1 MFQKLNHL
9 QDPDKFENFLYTAI
23 AREAINFMK
32 SKEEIHK
39 AKNVNEFEDRKG
51 ISSFVDAIE
60 ETSQEFHPESALDY
74 AWLKKAI
81 NDLINELPLQQKM
94 VILM

>member
-60 ETSQEFHPESALDY
+60 ET
-74 AWLKKAI
+74 LK
-81 NDLINELPLQQKM
+81 NF
-94 VILM
+94 ILKVH